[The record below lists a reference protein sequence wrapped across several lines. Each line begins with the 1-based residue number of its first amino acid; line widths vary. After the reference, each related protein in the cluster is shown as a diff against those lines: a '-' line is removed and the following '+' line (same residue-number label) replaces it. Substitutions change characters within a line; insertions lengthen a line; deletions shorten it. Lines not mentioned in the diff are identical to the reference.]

1 MHRRY
6 VLGLCMAASSASFL
20 IAESSF
26 AQEKSLKEQLVGAW
40 TIVSASTKLPD
51 GTLAWGADPI
61 GLIVFTNSG
70 HYSTQLMRSDLP
82 TYASNNRSKGTPEE
96 YKAIAMGS
104 VANFGTYSVN
114 EENKTFTISYDGSSF
129 PNRKG
134 AKETR
139 PFVIHKPGSFD
150 RRGIVSTH
158 LPSRKVSSW
167 PALGQICTKRRP
179 ARGDLVHALVPLCFR
194 SSC

>member
-6 VLGLCMAASSASFL
+6 MLGLCMAASFASFL

-26 AQEKSLKEQLVGAW
+26 AQQKSLKEQLVGAW
-40 TIVSASTKLPD
+40 TLVSASSKLAD
-51 GTLAWGADPI
+51 GTPVWGSNPI
-61 GLIVFTNSG
+61 GVIIFTSSG

-82 TYASNNRSKGTPEE
+82 KYASNNRAKGTPEE
-96 YKAIAMGS
+96 YKTIAIGS

-114 EENKTFTISYDGSSF
+114 EANKTFTISYDGSTF

-139 PFVIHKPGSFD
+139 PFVIEGDQLRITNPAPSTGGESSQLIY
-150 RRGIVSTH
+150 RRA
-158 LPSRKVSSW
+158 K
-167 PALGQICTKRRP
+167 
-179 ARGDLVHALVPLCFR
+179 
-194 SSC
+194 